1 MAAICLHTYTFYNH
15 MQMIGLYR
23 DPHGKKIFGISKSV
37 STSTAAET
45 SNTAANLRKRVT
57 ELEKQLKQV
66 GNCT

>member
-1 MAAICLHTYTFYNH
+1 
-15 MQMIGLYR
+15 MQMIGLYY